1 MKITQIKL
9 QNFGPFYGEHEIDF
23 FNDQNG
29 VYVIHGDTGQGK
41 TSLLKSISWGFYG
54 KAFDRNGEEI
64 LPTSLLNWT
73 ALQEDTFNF
82 SVAITFYYDN
92 KKWVLT
98 RRMSANQHNDNKYN
112 QNATCFLVVNDEPV
126 ADTPAKVRLEIERII
141 PLDVSRFFFFDGEML
156 VKYEELLD
164 QNSRSMRIMKE
175 SIEHI
180 LGIPYLKTARDD
192 LYEVKKRVERDVARL
207 VKKLGGA
214 NYVELAQSYQD
225 LNEEIERKRGV
236 INSLQNQRN
245 ALEEEI
251 NQKKRD
257 LTKVKAVRESAI
269 RRRELDGE
277 IANLELKTTAQKD
290 RLYEL
295 NSKLYKT
302 VLSRIAD
309 DMIQKLRLKHN
320 KVMEK
325 FLQREA
331 LVNEK
336 KRIEQGIAK
345 SRCEYCGTVL
355 NADKLSELQTDLLA
369 IKLKID
375 ELTEIPQPNLV
386 YGTSVDYIEKMK
398 MVTINPNEYS
408 GIETELQKL
417 NYDIAAKKAALKQI
431 EALLINVDED
441 EPFRLE
447 RQIQAAIE
455 ELGRLRGEQD
465 SLEKMLNDDLS
476 VHSELNQRLA
486 SIDRAELNVLTN

>member
-9 QNFGPFYGEHEIDF
+9 QNFGPFYGEHLLDF

-54 KAFDRNGEEI
+54 KAFDRNGDEI
-64 LPTSLLNWT
+64 PPTSLLNWT
-73 ALQEDTFNF
+73 ALKEDDLNF
-82 SVAITFYYDN
+82 SVAITFQYEE

-98 RRMSANQHNDNKYN
+98 RRMSANQHVDSKYN
-112 QNATCFLVVNDEPV
+112 QNVTCFLVKDDEPV
-126 ADTPAKVRLEIERII
+126 ADTPAKVRVEIERII
-141 PLDVSRFFFFDGEML
+141 PFDVSRFFFFDGEML

-192 LYEVKKRVERDVARL
+192 LYEVKKRVERDVTRL

-214 NYVELAQSYQD
+214 NYTELAQTYQD

-245 ALEEEI
+245 TLEEEI
-251 NQKKRD
+251 NEKKRA
-257 LTKVKAVRESAI
+257 LTKVKAVKENAI
-269 RRRELDGE
+269 RRKELDSE
-277 IANLELKTTAQKD
+277 IANLELKTAAQKD

-325 FLQREA
+325 FLKREA
-331 LVNEK
+331 LINEK

-355 NADKLSELQTDLLA
+355 NAAKLSELEKELQT
-369 IKLKID
+369 IKLEID

-386 YGTSVDYIEKMK
+386 YGTSADYLQNMK
-398 MVTINPNEYS
+398 ISTISQDEYK
-408 GIETELQKL
+408 GIDTELQKL
-417 NYDIAAKKAALKQI
+417 NYDMAAKKATLKQI
-431 EALLINVDED
+431 EELLINVDDE
-441 EPFRLE
+441 EPFRLK
-447 RQIQAAIE
+447 
-455 ELGRLRGEQD
+455 D
-465 SLEKMLNDDLS
+465 KFK
-476 VHSELNQRLA
+476 V
-486 SIDRAELNVLTN
+486 V